1 MKKSSIAAVAL
12 LAALVSAGSGASQA
26 QFRPAAASSAGSALV
41 KCGTTQT
48 IGVAYPATGPAASIG
63 VYQIHWAQFFASQ
76 WNKTHKKN
84 KIRLVQGDTKLPDTA
99 SALSVAH
106 QFASN
111 ANILGLVGPAGSQE
125 VQDTAAVFK
134 SGGLAI
140 VSGSATRV
148 TLTRAQGG
156 KPRDTPKGFFYRTVP
171 NDGQQGDRVSVWI
184 AGKLKAKRVYII
196 DDEESYSTGLADQV
210 QRDLQSNGGLTV
222 NRDHVNQN
230 VSDFSS
236 VITRIPGNTQV
247 VFIPWQL
254 AGKAQLFYTQLRAAG
269 KKAIVF
275 GSDGTFAPGT
285 FSGAGSYV
293 SSFPVDY
300 NSGLLKKFKA
310 QHGGQD
316 EAFGLPTYTAALV
329 NATAIMKAC
338 KNGTASRAEVRK
350 NIAKVKLSKKD
361 SLLGF
366 PVVFL
371 SKNRGAQQGPG
382 DMGGNADFGIYKIGA
397 GGKYNRVG

>member
-1 MKKSSIAAVAL
+1 MRKF
-12 LAALVSAGSGASQA
+12 AALAVLAGVAALAIMATGATSAVQTPASMA
-26 QFRPAAASSAGSALV
+26 NALV

-76 WNKTHKKN
+76 WNKKHKKN
-84 KIRLVQGDTKLPDTA
+84 KIHIVQGDTKLPDTA
-99 SALSVAH
+99 SALAVAH
-106 QFASN
+106 QFSSN
-111 ANILGLVGPAGSQE
+111 SKILGLVGPAGSQE
-125 VQDTAAVFK
+125 VQDTVAVFK
-134 SGGLAI
+134 SGGLAA

-156 KPRDTPKGFFYRTVP
+156 HSRDTPKGYFYRTVP
-171 NDGQQGDRVSVWI
+171 NDGQQGDRDAVWI

-222 NRDHVNQN
+222 NRDHVSQS

-254 AGKAQLFYTQLRAAG
+254 AGKAQLFFAQLRAAG
-269 KKAIVF
+269 KSATVF

-285 FSGAGSYV
+285 FTGAGSYV

-300 NSGLLKKFKA
+300 TSSLLKKFKA

-316 EAFGLPTYTAALV
+316 EAFGLPTYTAGLV

-350 NIAKVKLSKKD
+350 NIAKVKLTKKA

-366 PVVFL
+366 AVKFL
-371 SKNRGAQQGPG
+371 SKNKGSQQGPG
-382 DMGGNADFGIYKIGA
+382 DMGGTADFGIYKIQGN
-397 GGKYNRVG
+397 GSYKRVG

>member
-1 MKKSSIAAVAL
+1 MKKSSIAAVVV
-12 LAALVSAGSGASQA
+12 LAALVTAGSGASRT
-26 QFRPAAASSAGSALV
+26 QFRPAADSSAGSALV
-41 KCGTTQT
+41 NCGTTQT

-76 WNKTHKKN
+76 WNKTHKRN
-84 KIRLVQGDTKLPDTA
+84 KIRIVQGDTKLPDTA

-111 ANILGLVGPAGSQE
+111 SSILGLVGPAGSQE

-140 VSGSATRV
+140 VTGSATRV

-171 NDGQQGDRVSVWI
+171 NDGQQGDRVPVWI

-210 QRDLQSNGGLTV
+210 QRNLQSNGGLTV
-222 NRDHVNQN
+222 NRDHVSQS

-269 KKAIVF
+269 KNAIVF

-285 FSGAGSYV
+285 FTGAGSYV

-300 NSGLLKKFKA
+300 NSGLLKKFKT

-350 NIAKVKLSKKD
+350 NIAKVKLTKKA

-371 SKNRGAQQGPG
+371 SKNKGAQQGPG
-382 DMGGNADFGIYKIGA
+382 DMGGSADFGIYKIGA